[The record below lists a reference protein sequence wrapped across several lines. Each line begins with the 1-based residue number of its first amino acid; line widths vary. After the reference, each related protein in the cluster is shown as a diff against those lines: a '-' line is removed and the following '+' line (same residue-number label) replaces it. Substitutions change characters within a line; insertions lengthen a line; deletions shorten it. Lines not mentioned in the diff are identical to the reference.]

1 MKRASRETAPIT
13 LRRTDRGL
21 EPKSRMASDLL
32 EKYPLHADVEVTIK
46 RRRSHPQLR
55 LYWVMLHKVVEA
67 TDSFPSAEKLHDA
80 LKFDLGF
87 VTPMKLLD
95 GRIAYVPD
103 SAAMNGMDADEFRR
117 FFDKAVARLAEVCGF
132 DPLAAFDEKV
142 AA

>member
-1 MKRASRETAPIT
+1 
-13 LRRTDRGL
+13 
-21 EPKSRMASDLL
+21 MAHDLL
-32 EKYPLHADVEVTIK
+32 SAYALNSDVEVTIRKK
-46 RRRSHPQLR
+46 RSLPQLKR
-55 LYWVMLHKVVEA
+55 YWVMLHKVVEA
-67 TDSFPSAEKLHDA
+67 TDAFPSAEKLHDA

-103 SAAMNGMDADEFRR
+103 SAAMNGMDSDEFRR

-132 DPLAAFDEKV
+132 DPLDALDEKV

>member
-1 MKRASRETAPIT
+1 MKRASRETAPIV

-21 EPKSRMASDLL
+21 EPRSRLAADLL

-46 RRRSHPQLR
+46 RKRSHPQLR

-67 TDSFPSAEKLHDA
+67 TGAFPSAEHLHDA
-80 LKFDLGF
+80 LKFDLGM
-87 VTPMKLLD
+87 VSPMRLFD
-95 GRIAYVPD
+95 GRVVYVPD

-117 FFDKAVARLAEVCGF
+117 FFDKAVARLSEVCGF

>member
-1 MKRASRETAPIT
+1 MKRASRETAPLV

-21 EPKSRMASDLL
+21 EPRSRLAADLL
-32 EKYPLHADVEVTIK
+32 QKYPLHADVEVTIK
-46 RRRSHPQLR
+46 RKRSHPQLR

-67 TDSFPSAEKLHDA
+67 TDAFPSAEKLHDA
-80 LKFDLGF
+80 LKLDLGF
-87 VTPMKLLD
+87 VTPMKTLD
-95 GRIAYVPD
+95 GRTVYMPD

-132 DPLAAFDEKV
+132 DPLEAMDEKV

>member
-1 MKRASRETAPIT
+1 MKRASRETAPLV

-21 EPKSRMASDLL
+21 EPRSRLAADLL
-32 EKYPLHADVEVTIK
+32 QKFPLHADVEVTIK
-46 RRRSHPQLR
+46 RKRSHPQLR

-67 TDSFPSAEKLHDA
+67 TDAFPSAEKLHDA

-87 VTPMKLLD
+87 VSPMKMLD
-95 GRIAYVPD
+95 GRVVYVPD

-132 DPLAAFDEKV
+132 DPLEAMDEKV

>member
-1 MKRASRETAPIT
+1 MKRASRETAPLV

-21 EPKSRMASDLL
+21 EPRSRLAADLL
-32 EKYPLHADVEVTIK
+32 QKFPLHADVEVTIK
-46 RRRSHPQLR
+46 RKRSHPQLR

-67 TDSFPSAEKLHDA
+67 TDAFPSAEKLHDA

-87 VTPMKLLD
+87 VSPMKMLD
-95 GRIAYVPD
+95 GRVVYVPD

-132 DPLAAFDEKV
+132 DPLDTLDEKV

>member
-1 MKRASRETAPIT
+1 MSAPDREKQPLV

-21 EPKSRMASDLL
+21 EPRSRLAAELL
-32 EKYPLHADVEVTIK
+32 QKYPMHSDVEVTIK

-67 TDSFPSAEKLHDA
+67 TDAFPSAEKLHDA
-80 LKFDLGF
+80 LKYDLGF
-87 VTPMKLLD
+87 VTPVRLLD
-95 GRIAYVPD
+95 GRTVYMPD

-132 DPLAAFDEKV
+132 DPLEAMDEKV